1 MITFE
6 ETVQSTINL
15 LKRAEIAEM
24 QLAEAKKKVTET
36 EKQVEDLKKQVE
48 ELEKQVLKKQPQEV
62 KAVEKPVVREPDI
75 LKK

>member
-6 ETVQSTINL
+6 ETVQSVINL
-15 LKRAEIAEM
+15 LKRSEIAEM
-24 QLAEAKKKVTET
+24 QLAEAKKKVTEL
-36 EKQVEDLKKQVE
+36 EKQAEESKKQIE
-48 ELEKQVLKKQPQEV
+48 ELEKRLLKPVEV